1 MYIVKIANDGIVTEI
16 HGRTQKLTKGSIS
29 AGLNSIDSFTFSL
42 LPSNAGFALI
52 RNYKT
57 LVSVYNTNK
66 KRYEFFGRVLATDTG
81 MSESGLITK
90 DVTCESLFGFLCDS
104 IQPYVEERNW
114 TVRELFKTIISNHNE
129 QVESYKQFAFG
140 YEDITAVDL
149 DKNVYCGIQ
158 RKNTWE
164 TLKEKFIDVFGGEFN
179 ISEVEGGDDWL
190 FTPDDFSIFISYV
203 KAIGSK
209 KTTEIALSRNMQ
221 SITNEKNPADYIT
234 RLIPLGCKLKKNV
247 ESTDEN
253 GNITVEVVETEQR
266 LEITEVNG
274 GKNYIDDEEGVELYG
289 IHVGTMEWDD
299 VTLPANLLKKG
310 RDWLTENNKIQVK
323 YTVKALD
330 LSLLGLD
337 IDDFCVGNWHPLK
350 NSLLGIDD
358 DGRIIKK
365 TIDIC
370 DEINSSFEIGEKFKT
385 ASDILQEQ
393 INSMGAALN
402 TIAKIEADYV
412 TNQKLNSVS
421 RELSSL
427 IRQTASEITL
437 GISSNYVSVTNEE
450 EYRKSIETQ
459 LALLADEIVM
469 KFTTAEEKITAVG
482 SAATTE
488 FEEIYKYISFKGGA
502 ITLGN
507 SSSAIK
513 LEIVNDRIAFKKNGV
528 VFSYW
533 DGDNFNTGN
542 IVLGL
547 DKHFILGN
555 YAFKPREDGSVM
567 VVKVG

>member
-16 HGRTQKLTKGSIS
+16 HGRTQKLTSGSVS

-57 LVSVYNTNK
+57 LVTVYNTNK
-66 KRYEFFGRVLATDTG
+66 QRYEFIGRVLATDTG
-81 MSESGLITK
+81 MSENGLITK
-90 DVTCESLFGFLCDS
+90 DVTCESEFGYLCDS
-104 IQPYVEERNW
+104 VQPYVEERNW
-114 TVRELFKTIISNHNE
+114 TVRELLTTIINNHNA
-129 QVESYKQFAFG
+129 QVESYKQF
-140 YEDITAVDL
+140 ELERITAVDL
-149 DKNVYCGIQ
+149 DENVYCGIQ

-164 TLKEKFIDVFGGEFN
+164 TLKEKLLDVYGGEFSFAREN
-179 ISEVEGGDDWL
+179 PNDFLDA
-190 FTPDDFSIFISYV
+190 PDDFGIFFSYV

-209 KTTEIALSRNMQ
+209 KATEIALSRNMQ
-221 SITNEKNPADYIT
+221 SITNEKNPVDYIT

-247 ESTDEN
+247 ENTDEN
-253 GNITVEVVETEQR
+253 GNVTVEVVETEQR
-266 LEITEVNG
+266 LEITEVND
-274 GKNYIDDEEGVELYG
+274 GKNYIDDEDGIELYG
-289 IHVGTMEWDD
+289 VHVGTMEWDD
-299 VTLPANLLKKG
+299 VTLPANLLEKG

-393 INSMGAALN
+393 INQMGAALN
-402 TIAKIEADYV
+402 TIAKIESDYV
-412 TNQKLNSVS
+412 TNQRLNSVS

-427 IRQTASEITL
+427 IRQTEREITL
-437 GISSNYVSVTNEE
+437 GISSEYVSVKNEE

-459 LALLADEIVM
+459 LSVFADEILM
-469 KFTTAEEKITAVG
+469 KFTNTEEKITEVNG
-482 SAATTE
+482 TATTE
-488 FEEIYKYISFKGGA
+488 FEKIYKYISFKGGA
-502 ITLGN
+502 ITLGEEN
-507 SSSAIK
+507 NPIK
-513 LEIVNDRIAFKKNGV
+513 LEIENDRIAFKKNGV
-528 VFSYW
+528 VFSEW
-533 DGDNFNTGN
+533 DGSNFRTGN
-542 IVLGL
+542 MILEL
-547 DKHFILGN
+547 EKHFILGN

-567 VVKVG
+567 VVKVGG